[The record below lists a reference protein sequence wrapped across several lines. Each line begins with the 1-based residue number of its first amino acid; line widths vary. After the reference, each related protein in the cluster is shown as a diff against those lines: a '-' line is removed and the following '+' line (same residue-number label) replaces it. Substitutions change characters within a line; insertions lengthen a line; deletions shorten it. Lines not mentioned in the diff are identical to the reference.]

1 MPTRIVWDDPETNL
15 LVSERRRRND
25 EYYRRYRGIKFS
37 FGKVSHEE
45 YIGDTIEDILLAN
58 ASRNGEI

>member
-1 MPTRIVWDDPETNL
+1 MTNTI
-15 LVSERRRRND
+15 EGIG
-25 EYYRRYRGIKFS
+25 GIKFG

-58 ASRNGEI
+58 ASRNGEIQFEIMA